1 MKITKSQLKQIIKEE
16 LKETQKHSLGGSE
29 NVYQKYSSKEPT
41 PFNLYEIE
49 EIIDE
54 MLGGRADSY
63 LADQLQAWWDGL
75 QEDPAFMELGKDPND
90 KFSGR
95 KG

>member
-1 MKITKSQLKQIIKEE
+1 MKITKSQLKEIIKEE
-16 LKETQKHSLGGSE
+16 ADSLLKESRT
-29 NVYQKYSSKEPT
+29 
-41 PFNLYEIE
+41 FNLYEIE

-75 QEDPAFMELGKDPND
+75 QDDPAFMELGKNPSD